1 MCGLYSFRSAPEEA
15 RRLFGYVEHP
25 NFPPRPYVAPT
36 EPIPVVRLDRGERH
50 FALVRWG
57 LIPGWSK
64 DVKPGKPC
72 INARGESVLG
82 KAFFRNAMRR
92 RRCLVP
98 ADGFYEWKGVPGQ
111 KQAYLIHRPDN
122 GLFAF
127 AGLWEWWSSPDG
139 GEIETAAIIT
149 TAASEDVSDIHDR
162 MPVVIAP
169 EQFEAWL
176 DAENVPAADA
186 ARLLKPAPAGTFIA
200 EPTVIERPRRAAPRK
215 AAEQPDQPK
224 LL

>member
-15 RRLFGYVEHP
+15 RRLFGYVENP

-36 EPIPVVRLDRGERH
+36 EPMAIVRLDRGEKH
-50 FALVRWG
+50 FALARWG

-64 DVKPGKPC
+64 EMPVGKPC
-72 INARGESVLG
+72 INARAETVLG

-98 ADGFYEWKGVPGQ
+98 ADGFYEWKGIPGQ
-111 KQAYLIHRPDN
+111 KQAYLIRRPDN

-139 GEIETAAIIT
+139 SELETAAIIT
-149 TAASEDVSDIHDR
+149 TEANADVRDIHDR
-162 MPVVIAP
+162 MPVVMEP
-169 EQFEAWL
+169 ENFDSWL
-176 DAENVPAADA
+176 DAENLPAADA
-186 ARLLKPAPAGTFIA
+186 AELLRPAPAGTFIV
-200 EPTVIERPRRAAPRK
+200 ERTVIERPRRSAQRK
-215 AAEQPDQPK
+215 LTENAEQPK